1 MIRKVIIA
9 GGGTGG
15 HLFPGMAIAEELRRR
30 DRRIELLWVG
40 TERGIEARVLPPLGE
55 KLELLDVTPL
65 KGQGALGVARSLGR
79 IPVAMGR
86 AARILDAFQPDL
98 VLGVGGYASGP
109 ILAAA
114 AAKGVKT
121 ALHEQNAH
129 VGLTNRIL
137 ARLVDRAYLS
147 YAETADRFPAAK
159 VCVVGN
165 PVRRAFVQA
174 ARRAVADPSGFESR
188 SRTVLVIGGSQGA
201 RALNQIVPEALARA
215 GVDARHLRI
224 VHQTGKAMR
233 DEVAAVYRN
242 LGVDAEVVS
251 FIDDMA
257 RAYAEATVVVG
268 RAGAT
273 TLAEL
278 CAIGRPSILI
288 PFPHAA
294 DDHQA
299 RNAES
304 LAADGA
310 AICIR
315 EENLSPGLLADTLRG
330 LLDDPAARRAMAERA
345 RGRGRPDAAAAIVDD
360 LLLWLGDSREDRG
373 EPETEES
380 PSETGGAS
388 SLPKE
393 DPEGASRTAS
403 LRGSRPYVPRWQR
416 RSPGA
421 PIATRRPLIIDGL
434 ALES

>member
-1 MIRKVIIA
+1 MIRRVIVA

-15 HLFPGMAIAEELRRR
+15 HLFPGIAIVEELRRR
-30 DRRIELLWVG
+30 DKRTEVLWVG
-40 TERGIEARVLPPLGE
+40 TSRGIESRVLPPMGE
-55 KLELLDVTPL
+55 KLELLEVTPL
-65 KGQGALGVARSLGR
+65 KGQSPIEVAKSLGR
-79 IPVAMGR
+79 IPSAMSHGYGLLKR
-86 AARILDAFQPDL
+86 FAPDL

-114 AAKGVKT
+114 AAKGVPC

-147 YAETADRFPAAK
+147 YPETAERFPDGK
-159 VCVVGN
+159 VRVVGN

-174 ARRAVADPSGFESR
+174 ARRAVSDPAGFEAR
-188 SRTVLVIGGSQGA
+188 SRTILVIGGSQGA
-201 RALNQIVPEALARA
+201 RALNQAVPEAIARA
-215 GVDARHLRI
+215 GVDHRHLRV

-233 DEVAAVYRN
+233 DEVAATYRQ

-257 RAYAEATVVVG
+257 RAYADAAVVVG

-299 RNAES
+299 KNAES

-315 EENLSPGLLADTLRG
+315 EESLSPGLLADTLRS
-330 LLDDPAARRAMAERA
+330 LLDDAEARRVMSERA
-345 RGRGRPDAAAAIVDD
+345 RLRGRPDAAAAIVDD
-360 LLLWLGDSREDRG
+360 LYAWLGAGHDGVDVPPDDES
-373 EPETEES
+373 EPE
-380 PSETGGAS
+380 AS
-388 SLPKE
+388 SAK
-393 DPEGASRTAS
+393 PEKKAAPSDTAS

-416 RSPGA
+416 RAPSA
-421 PIATRRPLIIDGL
+421 PIATRRPLTIDGL
-434 ALES
+434 AFES

>member
-1 MIRKVIIA
+1 MIRRVIVA

-15 HLFPGMAIAEELRRR
+15 HLFPGVAIVEELRRR
-30 DRRIELLWVG
+30 DRRTEVLWVG
-40 TERGIEARVLPPLGE
+40 TPRGIESRVLPAMGE

-65 KGQGALGVARSLGR
+65 KGQGPLDVAKSLGR
-79 IPVAMGR
+79 LPVAVTHGYG
-86 AARILDAFQPDL
+86 ILKQFMPDL

-109 ILAAA
+109 ILAAS
-114 AAKGVKT
+114 AAKGIPT

-147 YAETADRFPAAK
+147 YPETADQFPDGK
-159 VCVVGN
+159 VRVVGN

-174 ARRAVADPSGFESR
+174 ARRAVSDPVGFEAR
-188 SRTVLVIGGSQGA
+188 SRTILVIGGSQGA
-201 RALNQIVPEALARA
+201 RALNQVVPEAIARA
-215 GVDARHLRI
+215 GIDQRHLRV

-233 DEVAAVYRN
+233 DEVAATYRQR
-242 LGVDAEVVS
+242 GGDAEVVS

-257 RAYAEATVVVG
+257 KAYADAAIVIG

-288 PFPHAA
+288 PFPAAA

-310 AICIR
+310 SICIR
-315 EENLSPGLLADTLRG
+315 EAALSPGLLADTLRG
-330 LLDDPAARRAMAERA
+330 LLDDAEARRLMSECA

-360 LLLWLGDSREDRG
+360 LYAWLGDGSEGVDVTPD
-373 EPETEES
+373 EIEAATSDAPEK
-380 PSETGGAS
+380 SEHKSAAANGAV
-388 SLPKE
+388 
-393 DPEGASRTAS
+393 

-416 RSPGA
+416 RTPSA
-421 PIATRRPLIIDGL
+421 PMASRRPLTIDGL
-434 ALES
+434 TFES

>member
-1 MIRKVIIA
+1 MIRKVIVA

-15 HLFPGMAIAEELRRR
+15 HLFPGIAIVEELRRR
-30 DRRIELLWVG
+30 DRNVQVLWVG
-40 TERGIEARVLPPLGE
+40 TSRGIEARVLPGMGE
-55 KLELLDVTPL
+55 TLELLDVTPL
-65 KGQGALGVARSLGR
+65 KGQGVLETVKSLGR

-86 AARILDAFQPDL
+86 AYSILNRFQPDL

-114 AAKGVKT
+114 AAKGIPT

-147 YAETADRFPAAK
+147 YAETVGEFPEEK
-159 VCVVGN
+159 VRVVGN
-165 PVRRAFVQA
+165 PVRRDFVKA
-174 ARRAVADPSGFESR
+174 ARRAVSDPSGFESR
-188 SRTVLVIGGSQGA
+188 SRTILVIGGSQGA
-201 RALNQIVPEALARA
+201 RALNQVVPEALARA
-215 GVDARHLRI
+215 GVEDRKLKI

-233 DEVAAVYRN
+233 DEVAAVYRQ

-257 RAYAEATVVVG
+257 RAYADASVVVG

-304 LAADGA
+304 LANDGA

-315 EENLSPGLLADTLRG
+315 EENLSPGLLADTLRS
-330 LLDDPAARRAMAERA
+330 LLDDADARRRMAERA
-345 RGRGRPDAAAAIVDD
+345 RGRGRPEAAASIVDD
-360 LLLWLGDSREDRG
+360 LHAWLGDSQEGMKPERAEDDAAEREV
-373 EPETEES
+373 
-380 PSETGGAS
+380 
-388 SLPKE
+388 PKAGS
-393 DPEGASRTAS
+393 DDEGSRSVS

-416 RSPGA
+416 RAPGS
-421 PIATRRPLIIDGL
+421 PIAARRPLTIDGL
-434 ALES
+434 AFEV